1 MKNKNYGGDT
11 IHSEIRHILSD
22 IDSLKTDISN
32 FHKLQIDNSET
43 NLTSYKTMFDKSTA
57 IVNHTQIL
65 LEDLLKKHEKT
76 EYQICSRVIHNI
88 HLFKQLENNNNNKNK
103 SILKIATYAN
113 FPPIVGFNDG
123 KPFGFE
129 VELVKL
135 IFDAQFLKQFFTS
148 ELHLEFVKIDNY
160 DKIWTIPDD
169 CTLSIGGFSK
179 TIQRNLAIE
188 ESGKKIY
195 WSIPYYRVKRSLL
208 YRKSDHEMRQLADN
222 IHAKMVIDKFSNAD
236 ADDIMLKLPPNSVII
251 ATKNSTGYF
260 DAVYRIQ
267 KHNKEWNI
275 DTNNVNPK
283 IEFGTTTDEDIKRL
297 KTESNVRGIMRG
309 SDVASELVEYDLE
322 QTLSMFTP
330 WNITEGIVYNYSAL
344 EEPNEEFYIAS
355 NDDNL
360 LLFVNLRIIQLF
372 ESGKINEL
380 TKRMKR
386 GDFDYN
392 TVK

>member
-1 MKNKNYGGDT
+1 
-11 IHSEIRHILSD
+11 
-22 IDSLKTDISN
+22 
-32 FHKLQIDNSET
+32 
-43 NLTSYKTMFDKSTA
+43 
-57 IVNHTQIL
+57 
-65 LEDLLKKHEKT
+65 
-76 EYQICSRVIHNI
+76 
-88 HLFKQLENNNNNKNK
+88 
-103 SILKIATYAN
+103 
-113 FPPIVGFNDG
+113 
-123 KPFGFE
+123 
-129 VELVKL
+129 
-135 IFDAQFLKQFFTS
+135 
-148 ELHLEFVKIDNY
+148 
-160 DKIWTIPDD
+160 
-169 CTLSIGGFSK
+169 
-179 TIQRNLAIE
+179 
-188 ESGKKIY
+188 
-195 WSIPYYRVKRSLL
+195 
-208 YRKSDHEMRQLADN
+208 MRQLADN

-297 KTESNVRGIMRG
+297 KTEPNVRGIMRG

>member
-22 IDSLKTDISN
+22 IVSLKTDISN
-32 FHKLQIDNSET
+32 FHKLQIDNVENIET
-43 NLTSYKTMFDKSTA
+43 NLNSYKTMLTNSTA
-57 IVNHTQIL
+57 IVDHTQTL
-65 LEDLLKKHEKT
+65 LEELLKNHEKT

-88 HLFKQLENNNNNKNK
+88 HLFKQLENNSK

-113 FPPIVGFNDG
+113 FPPIVGFKDG
-123 KPFGFE
+123 NPFGFE

-148 ELHLEFVKIDNY
+148 ELRLEFVKIDNY

-208 YRKSDHEMRQLADN
+208 YRKSDVEMRQLADN

-260 DAVYRIQ
+260 DAIYRIQ

-297 KTESNVRGIMRG
+297 KTEPNVRGIMRG

-322 QTLSMFTP
+322 QTLAMFTP

-386 GDFDYN
+386 GEFDYN
-392 TVK
+392 TV

>member
-22 IDSLKTDISN
+22 IVSLKNDISN
-32 FHKLQIDNSET
+32 FHKLQIDNCET

-88 HLFKQLENNNNNKNK
+88 HLFKQLKNKNNNKNK

-148 ELHLEFVKIDNY
+148 ELYLEFIKIDNY
-160 DKIWTIPDD
+160 DKIWTIPED

-188 ESGKKIY
+188 ESGKKYIG
-195 WSIPYYRVKRSLL
+195 P
-208 YRKSDHEMRQLADN
+208 
-222 IHAKMVIDKFSNAD
+222 
-236 ADDIMLKLPPNSVII
+236 
-251 ATKNSTGYF
+251 
-260 DAVYRIQ
+260 YRI
-267 KHNKEWNI
+267 
-275 DTNNVNPK
+275 
-283 IEFGTTTDEDIKRL
+283 
-297 KTESNVRGIMRG
+297 
-309 SDVASELVEYDLE
+309 
-322 QTLSMFTP
+322 
-330 WNITEGIVYNYSAL
+330 IV
-344 EEPNEEFYIAS
+344 
-355 NDDNL
+355 
-360 LLFVNLRIIQLF
+360 
-372 ESGKINEL
+372 
-380 TKRMKR
+380 
-386 GDFDYN
+386 
-392 TVK
+392 

>member
-1 MKNKNYGGDT
+1 MT
-11 IHSEIRHILSD
+11 
-22 IDSLKTDISN
+22 
-32 FHKLQIDNSET
+32 F
-43 NLTSYKTMFDKSTA
+43 KS
-57 IVNHTQIL
+57 
-65 LEDLLKKHEKT
+65 
-76 EYQICSRVIHNI
+76 
-88 HLFKQLENNNNNKNK
+88 K

-113 FPPIVGFNDG
+113 FPPIVGFKDG
-123 KPFGFE
+123 NPFGFE
-129 VELVKL
+129 VELIKL
-135 IFDAQFLKQFFTS
+135 IFDSQFLKIFFTS
-148 ELHLEFVKIDNY
+148 ELLLEFVKIDNY

-208 YRKSDHEMRQLADN
+208 YKKSDTEMQQLADT
-222 IHAKMVIDKFSNAD
+222 IHAKMVIDKFANAD

-251 ATKNSTGYF
+251 ATKNSIGYL
-260 DAVYRIQ
+260 DAIYRIQ

-283 IEFGTTTDEDIKRL
+283 IEFGTTTDEDIQRL
-297 KTESNVRGIMRG
+297 KTEPNVRGIMRG
-309 SDVASELVEYDLE
+309 SDVASELVEFDLE
-322 QTLSMFTP
+322 QTLAMFTP
-330 WNITEGIVYNYSAL
+330 WNITEGIVYNYSEL

-355 NDDNL
+355 KDDNL

-392 TVK
+392 TV